1 MAGDSSGVEGEEGGR
16 VAYRVAE
23 NPGGDRQGVR
33 EGVDSPQGINTP
45 GVEEFPR
52 GDETPGVATEGEGV
66 PGEDRRGQGG
76 NVKPPTT

>member
-1 MAGDSSGVEGEEGGR
+1 MAGDYSGVEGEEGGR

-45 GVEEFPR
+45 GVEEFPQGDKPLEWPLR
-52 GDETPGVATEGEGV
+52 GRECRGRTDGGREG
-66 PGEDRRGQGG
+66 
-76 NVKPPTT
+76 T